1 MRGFLRAALARAL
14 PADAAAVQSLRPLVD
29 PACANVVVC
38 RGGRLA
44 PRALDDLLHH
54 RCCAVRVPGFYP
66 DTAVPVMRDRLLRSR
81 FRTNWV
87 VSDPQRG
94 LETSDVESVGT
105 PLTVALQRRAT
116 GTTQTGETGETGAGD
131 GGGVGG
137 GGDLSPAEAM
147 ARYLQDAHDLT
158 HSLRA
163 GEPDNDGGGTSAS
176 ASAVQQRQQ
185 RQQQQQQQQQQ
196 QLVMTPMD
204 KLRLEL
210 DEAWPGGARV
220 ARDASTGRPLLAG
233 AGRIMHPRGSHD
245 PGFCHVDDIAV
256 MGDGASGVFS
266 ANVYLE
272 TPPPGL
278 GGELHVWPLRVK
290 TRWEFYEHAAAL
302 SLLLTQEP
310 WAQDALR
317 EVLPPPVTLVP
328 EPGELILI
336 CAQRPHAVAG
346 FDAGL
351 RVSMQAFVTADGEGK
366 ALLLDS

>member
-14 PADAAAVQSLRPLVD
+14 PANAAAVKSLAPLVD
-29 PACANVVVC
+29 PGCASVVVC

-44 PRALDDLLHH
+44 PRALDALLHH

-66 DTAVPVMRDRLLRSR
+66 EHAVPIMRDRLLRSR

-105 PLTVALQRRAT
+105 PLTAALQKKGKKNTSKQNDDSSVRD
-116 GTTQTGETGETGAGD
+116 GDNDGSGDED
-131 GGGVGG
+131 GGEGG
-137 GGDLSPAEAM
+137 LSTAEAM
-147 ARYLQDAHDLT
+147 AQYLQDANDLT
-158 HSLRA
+158 HSLRM
-163 GEPDNDGGGTSAS
+163 GEPDTDGKAGNGRTSS
-176 ASAVQQRQQ
+176 SSSS
-185 RQQQQQQQQQQ
+185 QQ

-220 ARDASTGRPLLAG
+220 ARDATTGRALLAG

-256 MGDGASGVFS
+256 MGNDASGVFS

-278 GGELHVWPLRVK
+278 GGELHVWPLRIK

-302 SLLLTQEP
+302 SLLLTQES

-346 FDAGL
+346 FDAGM